1 MFTIRIQ
8 RDIHGLV
15 CDHIDFVFSK
25 SKMLIDASAIIES
38 LKEIKLGKS
47 AGIDGLAAE
56 HFVYSH
62 SRVSVH
68 YNTIIYMY
76 VESWASTDSI
86 YENFN
91 YSYLKKTETVT
102 PVTKIIID
110 QLQLSQRCP
119 NCLNCFYQN
128 FWILSNM

>member
-1 MFTIRIQ
+1 MFTTRIQ
-8 RDIHGLV
+8 RDIHGFV
-15 CDHIDFVFSK
+15 CDHIDSVFPK

-47 AGIDGLAAE
+47 AGNDGLAAE

-62 SRVSVH
+62 IRVSVH

-76 VESWASTDSI
+76 VESWASTNSI

-91 YSYLKKTETVT
+91 YSYLKKNRNGDTS
-102 PVTKIIID
+102 D
-110 QLQLSQRCP
+110 QLQLPQRCP

-128 FWILSNM
+128 CWILSNM